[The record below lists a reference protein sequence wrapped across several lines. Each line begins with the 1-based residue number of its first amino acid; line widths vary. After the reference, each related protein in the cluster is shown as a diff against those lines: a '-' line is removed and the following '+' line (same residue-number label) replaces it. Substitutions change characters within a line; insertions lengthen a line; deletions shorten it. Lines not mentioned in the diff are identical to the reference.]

1 MHDLRIKV
9 IEIKG
14 HCPVYKEGDEF
25 SIVGGFMLRADK
37 QQPLCM
43 HSLASI
49 MPYYVALSQGIRPA
63 ELGLGEDTA
72 HLQCLDPCDYTAG
85 GTVVF
90 RIHVEERRSKGA
102 EVLG

>member
-63 ELGLGEDTA
+63 ELGLGKIRHICNVLTHA
-72 HLQCLDPCDYTAG
+72 TTPLAG
-85 GTVVF
+85 P
-90 RIHVEERRSKGA
+90 
-102 EVLG
+102 